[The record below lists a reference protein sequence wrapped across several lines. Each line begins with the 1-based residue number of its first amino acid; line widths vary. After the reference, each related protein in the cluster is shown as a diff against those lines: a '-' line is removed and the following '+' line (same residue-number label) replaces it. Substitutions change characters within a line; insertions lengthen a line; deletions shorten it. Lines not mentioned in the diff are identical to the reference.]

1 MKTEY
6 TRLLPLPHAYK
17 FKTSTSK
24 ARKERRR
31 DHFVEQAIFGQL
43 ISNRI
48 YSFHDSVISIS
59 STSSSLSYFL
69 REVRKVKYPMVAY
82 LASN

>member
-1 MKTEY
+1 MPINL
-6 TRLLPLPHAYK
+6 RFLPPKLG
-17 FKTSTSK
+17 
-24 ARKERRR
+24 RKEEETIYWTT
-31 DHFVEQAIFGQL
+31 FVEQASFGQL

-48 YSFHDSVISIS
+48 YSFRDSVISIS